1 MIGFFLVDACALD
14 VAIIAI
20 HYFLYYYFCK
30 ESVKQYIKSIAVG
43 ATMPS
48 INTKLMAEI
57 PILLPKLEE
66 QRCIA
71 DILSSFDDKIEL
83 NRRIMII

>member
-1 MIGFFLVDACALD
+1 
-14 VAIIAI
+14 
-20 HYFLYYYFCK
+20 
-30 ESVKQYIKSIAVG
+30 
-43 ATMPS
+43 
-48 INTKLMAEI
+48 MAEI

-83 NRRIMII
+83 NRRINDNLEQQVQALFKAWFVDFERSRMVNLSILYWGVLLKSYQ